1 MNRVIYPFKYDGS
14 VHINSSKSLFQRI
27 LALSCFSKKSFIING
42 LLEDDDSIVA
52 KDICEKIGLSV
63 SKNNSCLE
71 INGTVLDLDE
81 ISVDTKESGL
91 STRVFAVLLS
101 SLFNQ
106 VKISLD
112 GTAKKRKFDFS
123 SLEELGV
130 LSSYEDGVIYLRGK
144 LSSGKIIIQNSDTS
158 QLLTGLLI
166 TLPFLKNDSIVVC
179 TNLVSKTYI
188 DITLDLL
195 EQFGII
201 INNDSYKTFSIP
213 GNQVLNKNKINVE
226 GDWSSAAFHFVGAAI
241 SGKVDVYGLNLNSCQ
256 GDKLILKVLK
266 ECGAD
271 VSINDGYINVQ
282 KNNLNSFIFDAT
294 DTPDLFP
301 PLVAL
306 ASCCEGTSLIYG
318 TNRLINKESNRLIS
332 IQKEFL
338 KLGVDIS
345 LEENCLKIKGSKT
358 IKGGLVNSHH
368 DHRIAM
374 ALSIMASVAESSVT
388 ITDSNVVSK
397 SYSRFYE
404 DLEKVSKIS

>member
-14 VHINSSKSLFQRI
+14 VHINSSKSLFQRV
-27 LALSCFSKKSFIING
+27 LALSCFSKKPFIING
-42 LLEDDDSIVA
+42 SLEEDDSIVA
-52 KDICEKIGLSV
+52 KVICEKIGLNI
-63 SKNNSCLE
+63 SKHNSCLE

-81 ISVDTKESGL
+81 ISVYTKESGL

-106 VKISLD
+106 VKIYLD
-112 GTAKKRKFDFS
+112 GSAKKRKFDFS
-123 SLEELGV
+123 SLKELGV
-130 LSSYEDGVIYLRGK
+130 LSSYEDGVVFLSGK
-144 LSSGKIIIQNSDTS
+144 LNAGKIIIRNSDTS

-166 TLPFLKNDSIVVC
+166 TLPFLKNDSIVEC

-195 EQFGII
+195 EQVGII
-201 INNDSYKTFSIP
+201 IKNDSYKTFSVP
-213 GNQVLNKNKINVE
+213 GNQVLNKNKIIVE
-226 GDWSSAAFHFVGAAI
+226 GDWSSAAFHFVGAAL
-241 SGKVDVYGLNLNSCQ
+241 SGKVNVYGLNLNSCQ
-256 GDKLILKVLK
+256 GDKLILKVLR

-271 VSINDGYINVQ
+271 VTINDEFINVQ

-306 ASCCEGTSLIYG
+306 ASYCEGTSFIYG

-338 KLGVDIS
+338 KLGVDVS
-345 LEENCLKIKGSKT
+345 LEENCLKIKGTKT

-388 ITDSNVVSK
+388 IIDSDVVSK

-404 DLEKVSKIS
+404 DLEKISKIN